1 MVSAE
6 VETFARTG
14 GLGDVV
20 YGLSR
25 ALGRRGIEVVIVTPR
40 YGTTKVPDAAAWWW
54 EPIPARVGWGPDDE
68 KQLGVLETHVS
79 ENVRVCLV
87 ADSFLFDRGGI
98 YGDTR
103 GTFGDNDVRF
113 ATMSRAALSVADRV
127 WGSPHDGQGPDV
139 IHAHDWHAALA
150 VIYARSA
157 MGDAWRN
164 VPTVFTIHN
173 LAYQGVLGFGAID
186 KLGIPRGLVR
196 GDVLEHFGTINLL
209 KGAAALS
216 DRITAVSPTYANE
229 IRTHGGGFG
238 LDGFLRDASHKLVG
252 IVNGID
258 PERYEPGYFASH
270 ARHVKRDRK
279 AALAAELGLDR
290 DDRSPLF
297 SCVSRL
303 TSQKGIDLFL
313 DALPAI
319 VERGARVALVGTGED
334 SLERGLTRAA
344 EKYPGRVAARIAFDE
359 GLARRIYAASDFF
372 VIPSRFEPCGLTQL
386 YAMRYGAIPIV
397 TDVGGLHDTVSP
409 YDPVRETGTGF
420 VARSPDI
427 TSLVLALDDALTTWG
442 DGAGMQGL
450 VDRAMAY
457 DSSWQK
463 SATEYVD
470 AVYQPITK
478 WRDRG

>member
-20 YGLSR
+20 LGLSR
-25 ALGRRGIEVVIVTPR
+25 ALGGRGIEVVIVTPR
-40 YGTTKVPDAAAWWW
+40 YGITKVPESARWWW
-54 EPIPARVGWGPDDE
+54 DPIPARVGWGPHDE
-68 KQLGVLETHVS
+68 RQLGVLEAHVA
-79 ENVRVCLV
+79 ENVRVCLL
-87 ADSFLFDRGGI
+87 ADSFLFDRAGI
-98 YGDTR
+98 YGDGR
-103 GTFGDNDVRF
+103 GTFGDNDLRF
-113 ATMSRAALSVADRV
+113 AAMSRAALSVADRI
-127 WGSPHDGQGPDV
+127 WGSPSDGEGPDV

-150 VIYARSA
+150 IIYARST

-164 VPTVFTIHN
+164 IPTVLTIHN
-173 LAYQGVLGFGAID
+173 LAYQGVLGFEAVD
-186 KLGIPRGLVR
+186 HLGIPRELVR
-196 GDVLEHFGTINLL
+196 GDVLEHFGTVNLL
-209 KGAAALS
+209 KGAAALA

-229 IRTHGGGFG
+229 IRTHHGGFG
-238 LDGFLRDASHKLVG
+238 LDGFLRDASHKIVG

-258 PERYEPGYFASH
+258 PERYEPGYFANG
-270 ARHVKRDRK
+270 ARHVKREKK
-279 AALAAELGLDR
+279 AALADELGLDR

-313 DALPAI
+313 DALPSI

-334 SLERGLTRAA
+334 SLERGLARAA
-344 EKYPGRVAARIAFDE
+344 ERYPGRVASRIAFDE
-359 GLARRIYAASDFF
+359 GLARRIYAGSDFF

-397 TDVGGLHDTVSP
+397 TDVGGLHDTVAP
-409 YDPVRETGTGF
+409 YDPIRDTGTGF
-420 VARSPDI
+420 VARAPDI
-427 TSLVLALDDALTTWG
+427 MSIVLALDDALTTWG

-450 VDRAMAY
+450 VDRAMSY

-463 SATEYVD
+463 SATEYL
-470 AVYQPITK
+470 ARVYEPITR
-478 WRDRG
+478 WRNRG